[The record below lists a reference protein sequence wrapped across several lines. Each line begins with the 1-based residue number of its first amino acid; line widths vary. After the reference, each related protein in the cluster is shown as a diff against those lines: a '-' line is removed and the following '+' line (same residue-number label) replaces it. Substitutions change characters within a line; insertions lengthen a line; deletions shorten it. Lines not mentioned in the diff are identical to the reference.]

1 MRCILG
7 LVRPSAGSTRIL
19 SGPYDR
25 LDHPARRVGTL
36 LDAAGFHPSRTGRNA
51 LRVLAVQSGVAAER
65 VDWALDVVGLTKD
78 GKRRVKGY
86 STGMKARLALG
97 AALLGDPQ
105 VLLLDEPANGLDPE
119 GIHWLRHFLRRL
131 AAEGRTVLVSSH
143 VLAEVEQTVDDVVI
157 VHHGR
162 LVASGPIT
170 ELRGRLTP
178 RVWLRTPQAR
188 AVWDALQERNVTVAT
203 QEEWLVVQGPS
214 APEVGEIAFSAGA
227 VVTGLY
233 EERPTLEELF
243 FTLTQAQVR
252 DS

>member
-1 MRCILG
+1 
-7 LVRPSAGSTRIL
+7 VRPSAGGTRIL
-19 SGPYDR
+19 GGRYDH

-157 VHHGR
+157 VHRGR
-162 LVASGPIT
+162 LVASGPIA
-170 ELRGRLTP
+170 ELGARLTP
-178 RVWLRTPQAR
+178 RVWLRTPQTR
-188 AVWDALQERNVTVAT
+188 AVWDLLQERGVTVAA
-203 QEEWLVVQGPS
+203 QDDWLIVQGPS
-214 APEVGEIAFSAGA
+214 APELGEIAFSAGA

-243 FTLTQAQVR
+243 FTLTQAEVR
-252 DS
+252 AS